1 MRTHMARIQSLDI
14 TQASKHKQEQWAK
27 LRTEELENLY
37 ASMSEQLRLV
47 PDEKMSAWDKHNIKL
62 IGDIIGERR
71 AGEIRRDI
79 MRMMELAGL
88 HYGIAQTLFKR
99 RQAYKQ
105 GT

>member
-1 MRTHMARIQSLDI
+1 MARIQSLDI

-47 PDEKMSAWDKHNIKL
+47 PDEKMSAWDKHSIKL

-88 HYGIAQTLFKR
+88 HYGIAQPLFKR